1 MIIDNRT
8 PRRRSGSRSAA
19 ARLQALQLE
28 AGALTHD
35 FNNLLTVVIG
45 ANERLVAE
53 LDKNS
58 EQHDLALVGLHAAEQ
73 GAALL
78 RRLLDLAQ
86 DRTPLDACDCTDAL
100 EDLGRMARLSMPAGV
115 TLKVSGPGTR
125 VLCAADRAGLEGALL
140 NLCLNAGQARP
151 DDGLVWLKA
160 REVSGANDAHR
171 LGLSPGRYVA
181 FTIRDCGA
189 GLSPETLARAMEPL
203 FTTKPRG
210 TGLGLSSVK
219 AFADAAGG
227 GLALQSREGYGAT
240 ATLYVPVAS
249 APGTERA
256 HAASRVRQQS

>member
-1 MIIDNRT
+1 MIIDNRA
-8 PRRRSGSRSAA
+8 PRRRTGPRSKA
-19 ARLQALQLE
+19 ARLEALQLE
-28 AGALTHD
+28 ASALTHD
-35 FNNLLTVVIG
+35 FNNLLAVVIG

-58 EQHDLALVGLHAAEQ
+58 DQHDLALVGLHAAEQ

-86 DRTPLDACDCTDAL
+86 DRTPPREACDCAGAL

-115 TLKVSGPGTR
+115 TLKVSGPAAPL
-125 VLCAADRAGLEGALL
+125 LCAADRAGLEGALL
-140 NLCLNAGQARP
+140 NLCLNAGEARP
-151 DDGLVWLKA
+151 EDGLVWLKA
-160 REVSGANDAHR
+160 REVSGGGDVHR
-171 LGLSPGRYVA
+171 LGLGPGRYVA
-181 FTIRDCGA
+181 FSIRDCGA
-189 GLSPETLARAMEPL
+189 GLSPEALARAMEPL

-249 APGTERA
+249 VSGTGRA
-256 HAASRVRQQS
+256 HAA